1 MYVDCKKKR
10 RKPHTFTPEQNQFF
24 GDIYLFL
31 SFLGC
36 FSLAF
41 LNILFFVA
49 FFLFF
54 CSLFCQ
60 FLRGLLIH

>member
-1 MYVDCKKKR
+1 MYVDCKKKS

-41 LNILFFVA
+41 LNILFGTFFVFVLYFVHWWA
-49 FFLFF
+49 
-54 CSLFCQ
+54 
-60 FLRGLLIH
+60 GLLIH